1 MMTLRLHFLLFL
13 SSASVGSGT
22 MSPQGKRAESARA
35 PVLAHLRHSV
45 LVEAAGTAG
54 TLGAG
59 VAWAGL
65 AGGQFCDADGDDAPS
80 APPEQLMAVGHAPP
94 TNGSHPM
101 TWVALFLGPTP
112 HRVANATIAGSCD
125 EVSMAAGTFA
135 RGGPTAAAILCST
148 AGACPRVLLVHAGA
162 DCAGPLHVSERPVD
176 LRVADTSES
185 RITAGRF
192 TGTSPPLPNC
202 VRSLNF
208 LLLTK

>member
-1 MMTLRLHFLLFL
+1 MKLRLHLLFL
-13 SSASVGSGT
+13 SSASVGCGT
-22 MSPQGKRAESARA
+22 TGPQGKRAESAA
-35 PVLAHLRHSV
+35 PVLGHLRHSV

-80 APPEQLMAVGHAPP
+80 APPQQLMAVGHAPP
-94 TNGSHPM
+94 TNGSHAM

-148 AGACPRVLLVHAGA
+148 AGEYPRVLLVRAGA

-176 LRVADTSES
+176 LPVADSES

-192 TGTSPPLPNC
+192 TGNSPPLPNC
-202 VRSLNF
+202 ARSLHL
-208 LLLTK
+208 LLLTE